1 MFYTILFLLACYNLY
16 TNVKSFIKEHV
27 VVENGAIAEIPKK
40 AYISIGVTVIF
51 HVMVAAV
58 CILPSIL
65 FWERSSNMKKT
76 VEITGILGQGV
87 KVGNRAVIHSKG
99 GPSYYTSQVV
109 DVLER
114 TSSGIE
120 IETLNTIYKITYPQD
135 TGLAEVVWLYFRYTR

>member
-1 MFYTILFLLACYNLY
+1 
-16 TNVKSFIKEHV
+16 
-27 VVENGAIAEIPKK
+27 
-40 AYISIGVTVIF
+40 
-51 HVMVAAV
+51 
-58 CILPSIL
+58 
-65 FWERSSNMKKT
+65 MKKT

-99 GPSYYTSQVV
+99 GHSYYTSQVV

-135 TGLAEVVWLYFRYTR
+135 TGLAEVV